1 MPRGL
6 GHERMRWEKMTPRQL
21 LRRLGR
27 ITTQEKLLNF
37 ITVARE
43 RGARLMESLG
53 RRRFTILLTQQPQTQ
68 DFSGFRTAPTPQRQD
83 FQGLFDYEE
92 VTIEKQAP
100 VEKGVG
106 LRVIRFRKKEESSG

>member
-1 MPRGL
+1 
-6 GHERMRWEKMTPRQL
+6 
-21 LRRLGR
+21 
-27 ITTQEKLLNF
+27 
-37 ITVARE
+37 
-43 RGARLMESLG
+43 MESLG

>member
-43 RGARLMESLG
+43 RGADSLETAGRMRLYQCFG
-53 RRRFTILLTQQPQTQ
+53 ILAVAALNRLNASAWTNY
-68 DFSGFRTAPTPQRQD
+68 R
-83 FQGLFDYEE
+83 
-92 VTIEKQAP
+92 EKQVP
-100 VEKGVG
+100 VEKETKKEAG